1 MLKSEQD
8 TLVSGNPVPEHL
20 VLHLLQSVADIGTG
34 DVGATQKC
42 GGLYEAPPPLVHI
55 SLYRVQHLST
65 SEHLIS
71 LALAGRSVY
80 VT

>member
-1 MLKSEQD
+1 MLKNEQN
-8 TLVSGNPVPEHL
+8 TLLSGGPVSEHL
-20 VLHLLQSVADIGTG
+20 VLHLLQSLADIGTG
-34 DVGATQKC
+34 SVGATEKC

-65 SEHLIS
+65 SEPLVS
-71 LALAGRSVY
+71 LTCGSSVC